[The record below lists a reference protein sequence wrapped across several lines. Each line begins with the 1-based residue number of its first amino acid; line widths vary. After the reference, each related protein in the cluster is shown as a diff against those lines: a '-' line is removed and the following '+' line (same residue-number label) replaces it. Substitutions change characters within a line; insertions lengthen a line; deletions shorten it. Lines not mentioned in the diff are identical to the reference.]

1 MRDIC
6 LPCHVEYRVAL
17 VGVTV
22 LEVVDGA
29 VYAIYAADVLSCV
42 SHDRARRALSPSEE
56 PPKPTILY
64 RPLAVAAGLFESQG
78 HTVRIAGIEAIVPA
92 DGAFANVKLVERW
105 TSSASRGVVSRFLGP
120 VA

>member
-29 VYAIYAADVLSCV
+29 VYAIYAADVLSCPRCGHSIV
-42 SHDRARRALSPSEE
+42 CARTLSTPLEHWHSSFADALSGA
-56 PPKPTILY
+56 
-64 RPLAVAAGLFESQG
+64 LALEARDPNRIVRVYGRVRDALAAEKGDQ
-78 HTVRIAGIEAIVPA
+78 
-92 DGAFANVKLVERW
+92 
-105 TSSASRGVVSRFLGP
+105 SS
-120 VA
+120 